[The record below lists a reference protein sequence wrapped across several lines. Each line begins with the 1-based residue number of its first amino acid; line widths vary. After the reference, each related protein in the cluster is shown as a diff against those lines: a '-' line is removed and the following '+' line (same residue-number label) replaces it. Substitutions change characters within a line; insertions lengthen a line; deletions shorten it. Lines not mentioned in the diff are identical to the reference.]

1 MTHLTVAF
9 IVDAETKEDAIGD
22 VRCTIEDGWCDRAGF
37 DYAQI
42 YGDDLEQE
50 DGEPQF
56 PLLLDSEEG
65 QRAIRESLDWQRGEF
80 VRYVTE
86 LRTLLAGTEGKSLD
100 EVWKT
105 FTTGRI
111 RYTAHCI
118 GQYSGHQIVLYDSGG
133 CGIADLHEF
142 KAIAGDKPS
151 GKEKR
156 WIVAADVHY

>member
-22 VRCTIEDGWCDRAGF
+22 VRCAIEDGWCDRVGF

-50 DGEPQF
+50 SDEPQF

-65 QRAIRESLDWQRGEF
+65 HKAIRESLDWQRGEF
-80 VRYVTE
+80 VRYATE
-86 LRTLLAGTEGKSLD
+86 LRTLLAETEGKSLA

-118 GQYSGHQIVLYDSGG
+118 GQYSGHQIVLYDSSG

-142 KAIAGDKPS
+142 ESVIAGKP
-151 GKEKR
+151 GGNDKR